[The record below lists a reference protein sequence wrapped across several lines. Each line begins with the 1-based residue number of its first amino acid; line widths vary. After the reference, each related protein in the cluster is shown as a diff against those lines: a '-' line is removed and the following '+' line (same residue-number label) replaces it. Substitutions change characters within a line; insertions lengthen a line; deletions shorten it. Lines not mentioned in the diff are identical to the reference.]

1 MILCSKSILILP
13 LLYFRLAF
21 HDCLPY
27 ENGGGDGKNGCD
39 GCLDFDE
46 NEDDH
51 NVLQPTVAILVSL
64 SFKQKHP
71 SLIQSRIS
79 FS

>member
-13 LLYFRLAF
+13 LPYFRLAF

-51 NVLQPTVAILVSL
+51 NVLQPTVAILVS
-64 SFKQKHP
+64 
-71 SLIQSRIS
+71 
-79 FS
+79 

>member
-1 MILCSKSILILP
+1 MSILILP

-51 NVLQPTVAILVSL
+51 NVLQPTVAILVS
-64 SFKQKHP
+64 
-71 SLIQSRIS
+71 
-79 FS
+79 

>member
-51 NVLQPTVAILVSL
+51 NVLQPTVLPDNRHVNLYLTKIGV
-64 SFKQKHP
+64 KYKN
-71 SLIQSRIS
+71 
-79 FS
+79 